1 MDYEIKFNGIKFSSK
16 HGMYPSEKETDQL
29 FVIDLS
35 LVSNLEEEFNDEIN
49 SVINYEEV
57 FNEVK
62 KIMDSNPVDL
72 IETLA
77 KKIIYSM
84 ERFSPK
90 SVTVTIHKPQTRM
103 SKYSDDISV
112 SLRHSF
118 E

>member
-1 MDYEIKFNGIKFSSK
+1 MDYEIIFNGIKFSSK
-16 HGMYPSEKETDQL
+16 HGMYPREKETDQL

-49 SVINYEEV
+49 NVINYEEV